1 MGKGTPALG
10 RHEVAEWLVRYR
22 PSGMAGEL
30 WDGPLGLFVRD
41 CLVRLDSVGV
51 ASARRIATVLS
62 GLAAWSVAEGLPLDV
77 EVVLDPD
84 TVERFVSVGLVGDAN
99 RGTYRSVLRRIG
111 PKLTNKAPWEPR
123 PEPVCRRQ
131 VAEPYSPAELAA
143 LWRDAG
149 RQSTDAL
156 RRSALA
162 LVALGAGAGLDGR
175 WVTRIAPED
184 VTAAGVV
191 VGEPAARVVPVVAEY
206 VGAVDEFAWSCPAGE
221 FLVGGRSLSRNRA
234 SSLAARVELAADTPR
249 LNCSRLRST
258 WLVGHLDRGT
268 RLPELV
274 AMAGLKGLTVL
285 SDLLPYVAA
294 S

>member
-1 MGKGTPALG
+1 MGKATPALG
-10 RHEVAEWLVRYR
+10 RREVAEWLAPYR
-22 PSGMAGEL
+22 PSGVAGEL

-41 CLVRLDSVGV
+41 SIAQLDPIGV
-51 ASARRIATVLS
+51 ASARRTATVLS
-62 GLAAWSVAEGLPLDV
+62 ALAAWCLGEGLPLDV
-77 EVVLDPD
+77 EVLLDPD
-84 TVERFVSVGLVGDAN
+84 TVERFVSVGLRNDQN

-111 PKLTNKAPWEPR
+111 PRLTKRAPWEPR

-131 VAEPYSPAELAA
+131 VTVPYSLAELAG
-143 LWRDAG
+143 LWRDAQ
-149 RQSTDAL
+149 RQSTSAL

-175 WVTRIAPED
+175 WVTRVAPED
-184 VTAAGVV
+184 VTTAGIA
-191 VGEPAARVVPVVAEY
+191 VGEPAARVVPVVAEF
-206 VGAVDEFAWSCPAGE
+206 ADSVDELAWSCPAGE

-234 SSLAARVELAADTPR
+234 SYLAARLELAADTPR